1 MKAILELVGKL
12 SIGGCIG
19 ILIGLVFVAW
29 VGPTTNGGTALLI
42 LIPVIVCMIIG
53 SILSKTPGGAKK
65 STEERDSDG
74 LHGSPKKSEG
84 DDELA
89 SSSK

>member
-12 SIGGCIG
+12 GIGGSIG

-29 VGPTTNGGTALLI
+29 VGPTTKGGTALLI

-53 SILSKTPGGAKK
+53 SIFSKILGGEKNARGGQNSDEQPPSEKK
-65 STEERDSDG
+65 GEQ
-74 LHGSPKKSEG
+74 
-84 DDELA
+84 DDQFA
-89 SSSK
+89 SSGG